1 MELFKGDQMME
12 DTFYTKVDQ
21 EHHVW
26 QCETCRVLE
35 QFEADGPQENGWR
48 FCPSCG
54 RKIKYHA
61 SL

>member
-1 MELFKGDQMME
+1 MME
-12 DTFYTKVDQ
+12 ETFYTQVDQ
-21 EHHVW
+21 EHNVW

-35 QFEADGPQENGWR
+35 QFEADGPQENGWS

-54 RKIKYHA
+54 RKIKSHA